1 VAKSGAEKIGVK
13 AGCTLTLVGAPGGDA
28 AVLGAMPED
37 VEVVVAVSAAD
48 LSSAAVGSAAAGP
61 GTASSAGAAGI
72 VLLFAADSAQL
83 HRDAPPLFAAAGPAT
98 KLWIAYR
105 KGAVSDIGRDTL
117 MPAFVDLGW
126 HGVSLVSLDETWSA
140 ARFRRLEEIGSSK
153 G

>member
-13 AGCTLTLVGAPGGDA
+13 AGCTLTLVGAPDGDA
-28 AVLGAMPED
+28 AVLGALPEG
-37 VEVVVAVSAAD
+37 VELAMAPSSADATAAEATAAD
-48 LSSAAVGSAAAGP
+48 AGSAD
-61 GTASSAGAAGI
+61 ASSAGAADV

-83 HRDAPPLFAAAGPAT
+83 HRDAPPLFSAAGPGT

-105 KGAVSDIGRDTL
+105 KGAVSDIGRDAL

-140 ARFRRLEEIGSSK
+140 ARFRRLEEIRSSK